1 MQNEEV
7 LDPFD
12 SPEFDQS
19 DEVEETDESDDSK
32 GGRPPLQLTPQQRE
46 DIHWMA
52 SFGIPQKHIA
62 KHVKIDPKSLRKY
75 CREELDHAAYD
86 ANNKVLK
93 SLFNMATTRHN
104 VAAAI
109 FWAKI
114 RCAFR
119 PGGAPYLNAPGAL
132 TPTQPKDQEAQK
144 APVGWTLEV
153 YDNSGEPN
161 ADY

>member
-12 SPEFDQS
+12 SPEFD
-19 DEVEETDESDDSK
+19 EVDETDESDDSK
-32 GGRPPLQLTPQQRE
+32 MGRPPLQLSPEKRAEVQ
-46 DIHWMA
+46 WMA

-62 KHVKIDPKSLRKY
+62 KHVGLSPKTLRRL
-75 CREELDHAAYD
+75 CRQELDHAAYD
-86 ANNKVLK
+86 ANNEVLK
-93 SLFNMATTRHN
+93 SLFQMATTRHN

-109 FWAKI
+109 FWAKT
-114 RCAFR
+114 RCAYR
-119 PGGAPYLNAPGAL
+119 PGGAPYMNAPGAL
-132 TPTQPKDQEAQK
+132 APTQPKDQESKNPPAVWK
-144 APVGWTLEV
+144 VEV